1 METLTDFLR
10 RLAIFEHLSD
20 EELAA
25 LAAICKQ
32 YDFQTGALVAYQRD
46 TADALFIVRWGRLEA
61 VAVDDAGVVIPPR
74 RYYGPGDYFDDTWLL
89 SPKIHPATIR
99 ALEAGRLIKIYGEDF
114 ISFLQ
119 AYPNAELDL
128 SEAAW
133 QEVDR
138 SLAAPPTGT
147 IARVQL
153 LPGELVEYE
162 SRRTGL
168 LLAWDLTLPLALLV
182 GIPLVVGVLLR
193 SLSGSFTVG
202 VVVITLLSS
211 LIPLAFAVLRYLN
224 WANDHLIIT
233 NKHLMHTEFD
243 LTTLQG
249 KIIKIPLD
257 RVQSVTVLRPNLL
270 ETILGVG
277 SVRVTTGA
285 QDVGL
290 IFDKIRQPQ
299 EAEVALLRV
308 RQQTSSLEAGRS
320 REALRAALEDYYQI
334 PGEVSETQDEPPA
347 DAGEGD
353 APASWWSGW
362 LRRQPPPPD
371 PVHTVTYGRHW
382 VVLVRR
388 TWWLALL
395 VIGIFW
401 GGSWLWQTFPGVR
414 IPLFGASMIFLLV
427 IFLGV
432 FYYYYEN
439 WANDVFQ
446 ITDYLV
452 IDIDRGPFGFTE
464 SRKTAELINVQ
475 NVAAERPSIWAT
487 LFGYGRVVIDT
498 AGASAEIVFQD
509 VTRPNEIQA
518 EIFRRRDLL
527 RRQQQAQD
535 AVKRREE
542 MTLLLD
548 VYQQVAEQGKIP
560 RRTPPAHI
568 RGDGEGA

>member
-1 METLTDFLR
+1 METLIDFLR
-10 RLAIFEHLSD
+10 RLTIFERLSE
-20 EELAA
+20 EELAD

-32 YDFQTGALVAYQRD
+32 YDFQAGALVAYQRD
-46 TADALFIVRWGRLEA
+46 TADSLFMVRWGRLEA
-61 VAVDDAGVVIPPR
+61 VAVDDAGVIIPPR

-89 SPKIHPATIR
+89 TPKIHPATIR
-99 ALEAGRLIKIYGEDF
+99 ALEAGRLVKIRGEDF
-114 ISFLQ
+114 IRFLQ
-119 AYPNAELDL
+119 EQPEAELDL

-138 SLAAPPTGT
+138 SLAAPTTGT
-147 IARVQL
+147 ISRLQL

-168 LLAWDLTLPLALLV
+168 LLAWELVLPLLLFV
-182 GIPLVVGVLLR
+182 GIPIGIAIALRALVGQ
-193 SLSGSFTVG
+193 FNATI
-202 VVVITLLSS
+202 VVISLLSS
-211 LIPLAFAVLRYLN
+211 LLPLAFAILRFVN
-224 WANDHLIIT
+224 WANDHLVIT
-233 NKHLMHTEFD
+233 NKHLVHTEFD
-243 LTTLQG
+243 VTTLQG

-270 ETILGVG
+270 ETVLGVG

-290 IFDKIRQPQ
+290 IFDKIRHPQ
-299 EAEVALLRV
+299 EAETALFRV
-308 RQQTSSLEAGRS
+308 RQQGSSLEAGRN
-320 REALRAALEDYYQI
+320 REALREALEQYYQI
-334 PGEVSETQDEPPA
+334 PGAVAEAEEAAEAEVEAEGAA
-347 DAGEGD
+347 D
-353 APASWWSGW
+353 WLSGW
-362 LRRQPPPPD
+362 FRREPPPPD
-371 PVHTVTYGRHW
+371 PAHTVTYGRHW

-388 TWWLALL
+388 AWWVLGLVVVVLWGGVTLWQDLPGVRVPFFGITITVLL
-395 VIGIFW
+395 VILLGI
-401 GGSWLWQTFPGVR
+401 
-414 IPLFGASMIFLLV
+414 
-427 IFLGV
+427 

-439 WANDVFQ
+439 WANDLFQ
-446 ITDYLV
+446 ITDHLV

-518 EIFRRRDLL
+518 EIFRRRDRL
-527 RRQQQAQD
+527 RQQQQVLD
-535 AVKRREE
+535 AVRRREE

-560 RRTPPAHI
+560 RRTPPPDA
-568 RGDGEGA
+568 